1 MNRYQ
6 RIKKLGDGTYGEVY
20 LAQISDTNEI
30 VAIKKMKRKYY
41 SWDEC
46 LKLREIEALR
56 KLSHPNII
64 KLKEVIRE
72 NDELFMIFEYMK
84 ENLYDYLKR
93 KVKLSNATV
102 KHVTYQMLL
111 GLKAM
116 HQKGFFHRDMKPENL
131 LLNDNGQDPP
141 TVKIADFGLARSIRS
156 KPPYTDYVSTRWYR
170 APEVLLQSRN
180 YSAPIDIWAVG
191 CIVPELFTGR
201 PLFPGSSEIDQ
212 LHKLCNILGTFTPQD
227 WPEGAQMSK
236 HKFPQYKAVTLESII
251 PTAEPS
257 AIQLIDQCL
266 KWNPAKR
273 AKAND
278 LISCSW
284 FSNMRLVPFPSANSA
299 KNQDSSN
306 GYGNANSNYPI
317 PAKTAGSEGRRAMQ
331 GAAAVANANR
341 NAQTHPSGD
350 LGSSHGGRGDGD
362 ARPQAPPT
370 FGESRPQLDYNKPK
384 LQSGHSTKNS
394 KLNFSDDFDDDEF
407 SAIFNIKPE
416 KRQRTDL
423 ASLFGSQKENTM
435 SANHKNQ
442 LPPINTNSRRD
453 SATRYYETH
462 ARYKPQQNP
471 NQASNQFREMS
482 GNSGNF
488 MSSFNA
494 GSSNEGTNGFN
505 PPNSGTLSGGGGG
518 GYKPGFG
525 ASGRR
530 NSGNKQA
537 FMPPNATHQNN
548 KPLIGAIGGPSLI
561 DKYHP
566 FKFWTFQSFLI
577 LLQSCA
583 SFPRFRI

>member
-93 KVKLSNATV
+93 KVKLNNATV
-102 KHVTYQMLL
+102 KHVTYQMLQ
-111 GLKAM
+111 GLKGI

-131 LLNDNGQDPP
+131 LLNDNGQEPP
-141 TVKIADFGLARSIRS
+141 TVKVADFGLARNIRS

-191 CIVPELFTGR
+191 CIIPELFTGR

-212 LHKLCNILGTFTPQD
+212 LHKLCSILGTFTQQE
-227 WPEGAQMSK
+227 WPEGCTLSK
-236 HKFPQYKAVTLESII
+236 QKFPSYKPVALETII
-251 PTAEPS
+251 PSAEPS
-257 AIQLIDQCL
+257 AIQLIEMCL

-273 AKAND
+273 AKAAD
-278 LISCSW
+278 LLNCSW
-284 FSNMRLVPFPSANSA
+284 FSNMRVMSFPNTNPKSAGLTGALSG
-299 KNQDSSN
+299 SN
-306 GYGNANSNYPI
+306 NPGFPI
-317 PAKTAGSEGRRAMQ
+317 PTKTAESGGRRPMQ
-331 GAAAVANANR
+331 GAAAVANLNR

-350 LGSSHGGRGDGD
+350 LGSSQGMRSDGD

-370 FGESRPQLDYNKPK
+370 FGESRPQIDNKGIKSKPQ
-384 LQSGHSTKNS
+384 QSKNSS
-394 KLNFSDDFDDDEF
+394 KLNLSDDFDDDEF
-407 SAIFNIKPE
+407 ASIFNIKPE

-423 ASLFGSQKENTM
+423 ASIFGSQKEPTTL
-435 SANHKNQ
+435 SANKSQ
-442 LPPINTNSRRD
+442 LPPINSNLRRD
-453 SATRYYETH
+453 SAQRYYDTH

-471 NQASNQFREMS
+471 NPGSNNNQFRDLSS
-482 GNSGNF
+482 GNSSSF
-488 MSSFNA
+488 LSSFNTRDHHLGGSNQNNPNA
-494 GSSNEGTNGFN
+494 GA
-505 PPNSGTLSGGGGG
+505 

-525 ASGRR
+525 ASRR
-530 NSGNKQA
+530 DSHQRNTFIGGT
-537 FMPPNATHQNN
+537 PPSNT
-548 KPLIGAIGGPSLI
+548 KPLVNPIGGPSLI

-566 FKFWTFQSFLI
+566 LKF
-577 LLQSCA
+577 
-583 SFPRFRI
+583 

>member
-93 KVKLSNATV
+93 KVKLNNATV
-102 KHVTYQMLL
+102 KHVTYQVLL

-141 TVKIADFGLARSIRS
+141 TVKIADFGLARNIRS

-180 YSAPIDIWAVG
+180 YSAPIDVWAVG

-212 LHKLCNILGTFTPQD
+212 LHKLCNILGTFTQQD
-227 WPEGAQMSK
+227 WPEGVSMSK

-278 LISCSW
+278 LLNCSW
-284 FSNMRLVPFPSANSA
+284 FSNMRLVSFPSANSA
-299 KNQDSSN
+299 TKKQDHAN
-306 GYGNANSNYPI
+306 GYGSANPNYPI
-317 PAKTAGSEGRRAMQ
+317 PARTAGSEGRRAMQ
-331 GAAAVANANR
+331 GAAAAANANR

-350 LGSSHGGRGDGD
+350 LGSSHGGRGEGD
-362 ARPQAPPT
+362 SRPQAPPT
-370 FGESRPQLDYNKPK
+370 FGENKPK
-384 LQSGHSTKNS
+384 IQSGRLSKNP
-394 KLNFSDDFDDDEF
+394 KISDDFDEDEF

-416 KRQRTDL
+416 KRQRTEL

-435 SANHKNQ
+435 SANHRNQ

-453 SATRYYETH
+453 SATRYYETN

-471 NQASNQFREMS
+471 NQASNQFRDLNS
-482 GNSGNF
+482 GNHSGNNNF
-488 MSSFNA
+488 MSSFNHGNSNDGNSFGGLGSNPSA
-494 GSSNEGTNGFN
+494 GGGI
-505 PPNSGTLSGGGGG
+505 GGGG

-525 ASGRR
+525 GRR
-530 NSGNKQA
+530 NSGNKQG
-537 FMPPNATHQNN
+537 FMQGAPSHQNN

-566 FKFWTFQSFLI
+566 YKF
-577 LLQSCA
+577 
-583 SFPRFRI
+583 